1 MSSGDKLRLG
11 VLGSGGGSVLDAIF
25 RAIHERRLP
34 VEVKAVVSDVRNAGI
49 LDVGRSHQVH
59 TKYVYPGE
67 IDARLAPESE
77 HNIIN
82 VLQHERVELVVL
94 TDFMRIIG
102 PEMLAAFPRRIINIH
117 PSLLP
122 RHRGPRAW
130 EQALAA
136 GDTVAGCTVHYVD
149 DNVDGGEIIAQAEVD
164 ILPGD
169 TPDALRARIRKAEDV
184 LYPEVVAFFAGERP
198 FAG

>member
-1 MSSGDKLRLG
+1 M
-11 VLGSGGGSVLDAIF
+11 DAIF
-25 RAIHERRLP
+25 RAITERHLP
-34 VEVKAVVSDVRNAGI
+34 VEVKAVVSDVRNAAI

-67 IDARLAPESE
+67 IGARLAPESE

-82 VLQHERVELVVL
+82 VLQHERVELVFL
-94 TDFMRIIG
+94 TDFMRIVG

-122 RHRGPRAW
+122 RHRGLRAW

-149 DNVDGGEIIAQAEVD
+149 ESPDAGETIAQAEVD
-164 ILPGD
+164 VLPGD
-169 TPDALRARIRKAEDV
+169 TADTLRARIRKAEHL
-184 LYPEVVAFFAGERP
+184 LYPEVVAFFARERP